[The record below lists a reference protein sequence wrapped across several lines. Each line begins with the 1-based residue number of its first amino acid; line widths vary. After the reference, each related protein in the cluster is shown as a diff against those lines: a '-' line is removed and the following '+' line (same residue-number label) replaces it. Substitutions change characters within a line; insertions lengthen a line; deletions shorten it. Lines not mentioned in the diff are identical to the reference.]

1 MELRVMTFNL
11 RFADYDPEVPHSWPE
26 RRPAVAA
33 LLRRESPH
41 VVGTQEGL
49 HRQLR
54 EIHDDLGEDL
64 GEDLGKAPGEQPGRH
79 GRKYEWIGTGRE
91 GGDRGEFMAVFYDS
105 GRLEAVRHE
114 DFWIAPDPRI
124 AGAKWPGAG
133 SPRMVTWVRFHDRA
147 SGRQFHVLNT
157 HLDNVSAEARLAG
170 ARLLVDQM
178 RDAGGP
184 LPPFDTSLP
193 CVVLGDFNV
202 PARKDDGGVC
212 ETLLRDGGLTDAF
225 TAAPPERRG
234 EEHRTWHDYK
244 GVSPGPRIDWILTSP
259 GVRTTSARIN
269 TYAHDGGYPSDHFPV
284 QASLEFRDG

>member
-1 MELRVMTFNL
+1 MKQWYGCAMELRVMTFNL
-11 RFADYDPEVPHSWPE
+11 RFAEYDPAVPHSWPE

-33 LLRRESPH
+33 LLSRESPD

-54 EIHDDLGEDL
+54 EIHEDL
-64 GEDLGKAPGEQPGRH
+64 GQSGK
-79 GRKYEWIGTGRE
+79 KYEWIGTGRE
-91 GGDRGEFMAVFYDS
+91 GGGGGEFMAVFYDA
-105 GRLEAVRHE
+105 GRLEAVGHE
-114 DFWIAPDPRI
+114 DFWIAPDPRS

-133 SPRMVTWVRFHDRA
+133 SPRMVTWVRFHDRT
-147 SGRQFHVLNT
+147 SGCEFHVLNT

-170 ARLLVDQM
+170 AQLLVDQM

-269 TYAHDGGYPSDHFPV
+269 TRTHEGGYPSDHFPV
-284 QASLEFRDG
+284 QATLEFGGG